1 MSDIG
6 KIIRVNALPPV
17 ESREKNVIYQVA
29 APGAATYTDYA
40 IDINGD
46 LKTHAVVDGTVPLE
60 LADSHISITNQEFIA
75 EGIASQ
81 AQYNVDTR
89 EKLEQKLEIPTTEGN
104 AQDYPKIIGLD
115 DNGNIAKLPAGD
127 LGKNMMNADLSNS
140 SARNHTLHAPF
151 SINTL
156 GNSYTVVGLPNKN
169 SDTTNFNKVV
179 VQNVN
184 GINAVID
191 SKNMMVGI
199 PNQMTEAERT
209 AWKTAMNGGWTTN
222 TMSVAN
228 VFPNIVKSVNY
239 GVFVTINGANLN
251 INPSSSV
258 ISLVN
263 NISGVEKVIPN
274 SQITYGDANLI
285 SIWFKPNTFTD
296 GEYRIK
302 IFNGVAIIQTSGL
315 NNILITSNANS
326 VDINAL
332 TWDKIAHTQSE
343 VDNVMQIN
351 GSNIDFV
358 TNAAN
363 KPLATDFSIVSSAK
377 SSQIFTGA
385 DNFSLKGYMILTGN
399 INLYGGGLIGLVN
412 ANNNNSLIID
422 ALASLKITIEGGNW
436 ADLKK
441 SINEQSSV
449 PLYSI
454 PNFNQVRVD
463 FVISKRDNMISMS
476 LNHNTAYN
484 NTIQI
489 YQTVQKTIPEG
500 IPLSIGLK
508 GLNANSPSV
517 KVKTVLEEAYKF

>member
-1 MSDIG
+1 MSKIG

-17 ESREKNVIYQVA
+17 EKRETNVIYQVA

-40 IDINGD
+40 VDENGD
-46 LKTHAVVDGTVPLE
+46 LKTHAVVDGTIPLE
-60 LADSHISITNQEFIA
+60 LADNHISISDQDLIS
-75 EGIASQ
+75 EGIMSQ

-89 EKLEQKLEIPTTEGN
+89 EKLAQKLEIPSTEGN

-127 LGKNMMNADLSNS
+127 LGKNMMNADLSNN
-140 SARNHTLHAPF
+140 SARNHTLNASF
-151 SINTL
+151 SVNTF
-156 GNSYTVVGLPNKN
+156 GNAYTISGLPNKN
-169 SDTTNFNKVV
+169 SDMTNFNKVV
-179 VQNVN
+179 VQNTN
-184 GINAVID
+184 GLNAVLD
-191 SKNMMVGI
+191 SKNMLIGI

-222 TMSVAN
+222 TMSIAN
-228 VFPNIVKSVNY
+228 VFPNIIKSVDY
-239 GVFVTINGANLN
+239 GVFIAINGANLN
-251 INPSSSV
+251 INPASAV
-258 ISLVN
+258 ISLVHDV
-263 NISGVEKVIPN
+263 SGVEKVIPN

-315 NNILITSNANS
+315 NNIIITSVANS

-332 TWDKIAHTQSE
+332 TWDKLAYTPSE
-343 VDNVMQIN
+343 ADNVIHIN
-351 GSNIDFV
+351 GSTLDFA
-358 TNAAN
+358 TNANN
-363 KPLATDFSIVSSAK
+363 KPLETDFSVVSSAK
-377 SSQIFTGA
+377 SSQLFAGS
-385 DNFSLKGYMILTGN
+385 DNFSLKGYIILTGN
-399 INLYGGGLIGLVN
+399 IGLYGGGLIGLVN

-422 ALASLKITIEGGNW
+422 SLASLKITIEGGNW

-500 IPLSIGLK
+500 IPLAVAFK
-508 GLNANSPSV
+508 GLNANNTSV
-517 KVKTVLEEAYKF
+517 AVKTVLEEAYKF